1 MTRITV
7 QLTPR
12 ASRNE
17 LVEVTPEGHGLLVRA
32 RVTAPPVDGRA
43 NDALE
48 GLLAASLGVA
58 PSRVRVVGG
67 ATARR
72 KVVEVS
78 GLTSEEVRNRLEG
91 RRPW

>member
-17 LVEVTPEGHGLLVRA
+17 LVEVTTQDHRLLVRA

-43 NDALE
+43 NAAIE
-48 GLLAASLGVA
+48 ELLATALGVA

-67 ATARR
+67 ATSRR
-72 KVVEVS
+72 KAIEVD
-78 GLTSEEVRNRLEG
+78 GVAPEEVRSRLV
-91 RRPW
+91 RLL

>member
-17 LVEVTPEGHGLLVRA
+17 IVEVATGDRGLLVRA

-43 NDALE
+43 NGALE
-48 GLLAASLGVA
+48 QLLAEALGVA
-58 PSRVRVVGG
+58 PSKVRVVGG

-72 KVVEVS
+72 KVLEVD
-78 GLTSEEVRNRLEG
+78 GLSLEEVRSRLE
-91 RRPW
+91 RLR